1 MVGIVR
7 RPPIPP
13 GMPRGK
19 PRVRSRLVQ
28 VLRWLLPSLMVAV
41 FILLLVLVASH
52 AVRRATTPG
61 QPNSTAIRMLNPRF
75 FGRDSQE
82 RPYVLSASEARRDP
96 NQPQTVLLTAPAM
109 ELQNA
114 IGKSTQVFADTGV
127 YHEDSRI
134 LILQG
139 HVHGFDSGRNTN
151 IATDRA
157 VIDTKSGSVSSESG
171 LAGQSSAGALQSK
184 GFNAYDK
191 GDRLVFKGGVHA
203 RLNGR

>member
-1 MVGIVR
+1 
-7 RPPIPP
+7 
-13 GMPRGK
+13 MPRGK
-19 PRVRSRLVQ
+19 PRVRSRLVR
-28 VLRWLLPSLMVAV
+28 VLRWALPTLMIGM
-41 FILLLVLVASH
+41 FLLLLVLVASH
-52 AVRRATTPG
+52 AVRRSNAPG

-75 FGRDSQE
+75 FGRDTQE
-82 RPYVLSASEARRDP
+82 RPYVLSAAEARRDP

-114 IGKSTQVFADTGV
+114 TGKATQVSADTGV

-139 HVHGFDSGRNTN
+139 HVHGYDASRNTN

-157 VIDTKSGSVSSESG
+157 VIDTKSGSVSSEGG
-171 LAGQSSAGALQSK
+171 LAGQSSAGALQSR